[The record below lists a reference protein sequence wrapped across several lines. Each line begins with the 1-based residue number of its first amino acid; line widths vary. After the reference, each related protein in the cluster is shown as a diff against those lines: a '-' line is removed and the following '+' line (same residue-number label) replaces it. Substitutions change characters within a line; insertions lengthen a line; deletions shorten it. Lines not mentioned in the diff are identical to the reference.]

1 MIEGVAEDRTSL
13 LLAMGL
19 GGILALFLALH
30 PPLQVGAGFLAVAV
44 ALLVFVNRRAAFYLI
59 IPAVAISPEMPLLGL
74 SVRVED
80 LLMIPLTVGWLAHV
94 CVTKGRRRTPL
105 DRVLIAYLAVAL
117 VGTVWGGYLGT
128 AHFATLDKYVSAP
141 FHLLKRFEFAF
152 LFFILVDTLETPGE
166 VRRYTY
172 VLMAS
177 LVALSGFALVEFL
190 SNQHIALAPA
200 GAPVHEP
207 GLASMINV
215 ALALSLLRVARPPAK
230 VLLSAVILFSVA
242 VLPLTLGRNF
252 IATTGLVLLYVGLFQ
267 QRWILALLPVPWLM
281 GAYLYPQH
289 VVERVLTF
297 EQAFAPDITGFQT
310 QGAALISR
318 VVSPGQYSLL
328 ALGYSPLVGFGL
340 GSIPLGSMDSE
351 YATQIFYTGLLGLAV
366 FVILGARLFRIAREA
381 VRAARDPVHVGL
393 ARGFQLVLA
402 AYAIHSIF
410 SPSIS
415 ATRGGEIFFVA
426 VGLLCVLHRSLT
438 QAPGE
443 TTAGAS
449 EFGRSE
455 ATRK

>member
-1 MIEGVAEDRTSL
+1 MIEGVAADRTSF
-13 LLAMGL
+13 LLALGL
-19 GGILALFLALH
+19 GGLLALFLALQ
-30 PPLQVGAGFLAVAV
+30 PPLQVGAGFLAVGV
-44 ALLVFVNRRAAFYLI
+44 ALLAFVNRRAALYLI
-59 IPAVAISPEMPLLGL
+59 VPAIAVSPEMPVLGL
-74 SVRVED
+74 SVRLED
-80 LLMIPLTVGWLAHV
+80 LLMVPLTVGWLAQL
-94 CVTKGRRRTPL
+94 CVSKERLRTPV

-117 VGTVWGGYLGT
+117 VATLWGGYLGT
-128 AHFATLDKYVSAP
+128 AHLATLNKYVSAP

-152 LFFILVDTLETPGE
+152 LFFIIVGTLDTPTE
-166 VRRYTY
+166 VQRFTY

-190 SNQHIALAPA
+190 SNHHIALAPA

-230 VLLSAVILFSVA
+230 VLLSAIILFSVA

-252 IATTGLVLLYVGLFQ
+252 IATTGLLLLYVGLFQ
-267 QRWILALLPVPWLM
+267 QRWILAFLPVPWLI

-289 VVERVLTF
+289 VIERVLTF
-297 EQAFAPDITGFQT
+297 EQAFAPDITGFHT

-351 YATQIFYTGLLGLAV
+351 YATQVFYTGLVGLAV
-366 FVILGARLFRIAREA
+366 FAILGARLFRLAREA
-381 VRAARDPVHVGL
+381 VRAARDPLHVGL

-415 ATRGGEIFFVA
+415 ATRGGEIFFVVA
-426 VGLLCVLHRSLT
+426 GLLGVLHRSLT
-438 QAPGE
+438 QAPVE
-443 TTAGAS
+443 ALRGAS
-449 EFGRSE
+449 GSGRSE
-455 ATRK
+455 AA